1 MDLRNAKTIG
11 GIGTILL
18 CLSFIPA
25 IGVLFAIPGVILVLV
40 SLNEIARKLNESR
53 IFNNYLISVI
63 LNAISVLVAVTGL
76 VYTAFLF
83 MSSVIKLPF
92 EEFSNVS
99 PEVLFNRIFSQGEL
113 LSIMESFGKWLWIV
127 LLVLVIIYA
136 LMVVSGYFIKES
148 LNEVGEKLNDSN
160 FKTAG
165 LLIFLGNLLSILF
178 GLGFIIVLVG
188 DIFLAIAFFSIKVEA
203 AETKFEEGLK

>member
-63 LNAISVLVAVTGL
+63 LNVISVLVAVTSL

-83 MSSVIKLPF
+83 MSFVIKLPF

-113 LSIMESFGKWLWIV
+113 LSFMESFGKWLWIV
-127 LLVLVIIYA
+127 LLVLVIIYI
-136 LMVVSGYFIKES
+136 LMVVSGYFIKTS

-178 GLGFIIVLVG
+178 GLGFIIVFVG
-188 DIFLAIAFFSIKVEA
+188 DIFLAIAFFSMKTEA
-203 AETKFEEGLK
+203 AEIKLKEG

>member
-203 AETKFEEGLK
+203 AETKFKEGLK

>member
-25 IGVLFAIPGVILVLV
+25 IGILFAIPGVILMLV
-40 SLNEIARKLNESR
+40 SLNEIAKKLNESK

-63 LNAISVLVAVTGL
+63 LNVVAVLVAITGL
-76 VYTAFLF
+76 VYKAFLF
-83 MSSVIKLPF
+83 INAVIRLPL
-92 EEFSNVS
+92 EELGNIS
-99 PEVLFNRIFSQGEL
+99 PDVLFNRMFSQGEL
-113 LSIMESFGKWLWIV
+113 FSFMESFGKWLWIV
-127 LLVLVIIYA
+127 LLVLVIIYI
-136 LMVVSGYFIKES
+136 LMVVSGYFIKTS

-178 GLGFIIVLVG
+178 GLGFIIVFVG
-188 DIFLAIAFFSIKVEA
+188 DIFLAIAFFSMKTEA
-203 AETKFEEGLK
+203 AEIKLKEG